1 MSLDL
6 PLSINPSSL
15 SHHSSWSIAW
25 ARNLPPD
32 ELSSDEGHDHSA
44 TDPLPRRPNNP
55 PRRSLSSVFR
65 QNRSASFSNQTPRA
79 TNGDIN
85 NTRSPNLAN
94 STASTSSSPIP
105 PFPESVRS
113 PEATHNNPASTT
125 IHRNN
130 SNATAALGGDKGWW
144 TFTLPT
150 KYLDRVHGYIHPKE
164 WNEKGKERADLGNG
178 ISEEEDE
185 TRSMTSQR
193 SRRSGWSMRSGRR
206 PSRSREQD
214 KQDYHRKMSQSMKI
228 NLGPPNIFSINQATV
243 SRNSRNQLSRKVLRN

>member
-1 MSLDL
+1 M
-6 PLSINPSSL
+6 
-15 SHHSSWSIAW
+15 SIAW

-32 ELSSDEGHDHSA
+32 ELSDEGHDHAA
-44 TDPLPRRPNNP
+44 TDPLPRRPNNR

-65 QNRSASFSNQTPRA
+65 QNRSASFSNQTPRLA
-79 TNGDIN
+79 NGDAN
-85 NTRSPNLAN
+85 NTTRSPNFAN

-105 PFPESVRS
+105 PFAESLRS

-164 WNEKGKERADLGNG
+164 WNEKGKERADLPNG
-178 ISEEEDE
+178 ISEEEDDA
-185 TRSMTSQR
+185 RSMTSQR

-243 SRNSRNQLSRKVLRN
+243 STKMSSCIVS